1 MYPDNK
7 YWKPL
12 VNYLKKKGL
21 ENEIFIGPEVLLY
34 DFPKV
39 FPYQILKD
47 IRLSDY
53 DFKYIVFHKKLTED
67 LTDEYLD
74 LIQDNYKPVWGNH
87 LFVVYKKNRNKKEKL
102 AALKYVLYTQL
113 NLKKYYKNDDSSSKT
128 GILITTYNRPEMLIK
143 LLFQLKD
150 RPEEVLIVNDG
161 SDEKY
166 HYQYQQIKEK
176 FPQFTYI
183 DNPKN
188 MGLVFSMNTG
198 FSYFLSDPEIEWIHY
213 FQDDVSIDTPD
224 FFEKI
229 MSIADRDER
238 PVITGIH
245 TGKHKIFEQTQIN
258 QTDIYLLKSAPSV
271 HFFSHRLY
279 LMENLPIPNPYIGAP
294 KADRGKPGQGADE
307 DWWLFSWSPK
317 SIVKRGKYIVCIP
330 GLCSTEINPELS
342 TWEVKKSDL

>member
-12 VNYLKKKGL
+12 VKYLKKKGL

-53 DFKYIVFHKKLTED
+53 DFQYIVFHKKLTDD
-67 LTDEYLD
+67 LTHEYLE
-74 LIQDNYKPVWGNH
+74 LIQKNYKPVWGNH
-87 LFVVYKKNRNKKEKL
+87 LFVVFKKNRTKKEKL
-102 AALKYVLYTQL
+102 AALKYVLYT
-113 NLKKYYKNDDSSSKT
+113 NINFKKYEKPAGKTKT
-128 GILITTYNRPEMLIK
+128 GILITTYNRPEALIK
-143 LLFQLKD
+143 LLYQLKD
-150 RPEEVLIVNDG
+150 RPEEVVIVNDG

-166 HYQYQQIKEK
+166 HSQYQQIKEK

-188 MGLVFSMNTG
+188 VGLVYSMNTG
-198 FSYFLSDPEIEWIHY
+198 FSYFLADPQVEWIHY
-213 FQDDVSIDTPD
+213 LQDDVILKDD
-224 FFEKI
+224 AFFEKTAQ
-229 MSIADRDER
+229 IADKNDY
-238 PVITGIH
+238 PVVTGIYR
-245 TGKHKIFEQTQIN
+245 KPHKIFEQTQIR
-258 QTDIYLLKSAPSV
+258 DIDVYLLRSIPAQ
-271 HFFSHRLY
+271 HFLVHRLY
-279 LMENLPIPNPYIGAP
+279 LSENMPIPNPYPGAP

-317 SIVKRGKYIVCIP
+317 SIVKRGKYIVSIP
-330 GLCSTEINPELS
+330 HLCETDMNPELS
-342 TWEVKKSDL
+342 TWETPKDQI